1 MRDID
6 LRKGSEVMEQNQK
19 NPTRKQKNIKNV
31 QKKKRKSIFGI
42 KVQLYLG
49 LLLPVVSVILVGTMA
64 YKKASIGMQENY
76 EDATINSFHM
86 AVQFIDF
93 GCNSI
98 QADALELFMD
108 NKLSKYV
115 LGIYNEDPIELNSL
129 IRTTNSG
136 MLAKQTANQ
145 FVQNMHIIT
154 KSETKL
160 ISTDTYSGNGFFEEL
175 LLLKTEPNVYK
186 EAVNGKWVGYHKEI
200 DERMGID
207 TASYACSYIRT
218 FSNKGGCIVIDFTYD
233 TITEILEE
241 IKLGEGTITAFITE
255 DGREILLDNTAGLAE
270 KFSFYEQEYFK
281 NTKITEEQEYHDYV
295 NFNGERYLY
304 IASKSKINGAI
315 LCGLIPESIINEKAN
330 EIKQIMYAF
339 ILGASTIA
347 ILIGIFV
354 AGGINRAIKK
364 ISHRLHKVSQG
375 DLTVIMELKQN
386 NEFGVLARSAGE
398 MVNNTRNLIERVKRT
413 SKQVETSMK
422 NVGQSSL
429 ALNQSVQNISTAVN
443 EIEIGISQQAD
454 DAQQCLM
461 QMDGLSQKI
470 EGVSTDVNDVVTIAD
485 KTKNMIIDS
494 IDTMNELSQK
504 SDSTTDITQKVV
516 GNIKILE
523 EKSKS
528 IARFIDIINEIAE
541 QTNLLSLNASIE
553 AARVGEA
560 GKGFAVVAQEIK
572 KLAEGSIQAA
582 NEIQKVVN
590 EIQGQ
595 TMDTVNTAKNAENIV
610 GAQAEIVK
618 KTIST
623 FQSMNT
629 EVGKLA
635 ENLQKINVSI
645 SGIDEDRKGTL
656 SAIEN
661 ISTVSEETAAS
672 ASVVNTSIQSQVE
685 LADELQKASK
695 ELEVRSNEL
704 EEAVNVFKIS

>member
-6 LRKGSEVMEQNQK
+6 LRKGSEIMEQNQK
-19 NPTRKQKNIKNV
+19 NPARKQKNIKNV

-93 GCNSI
+93 GYNSI

-154 KSETKL
+154 KGETKL

-255 DGREILLDNTAGLAE
+255 DGREIILDNTAGLAE
-270 KFSFYEQEYFK
+270 NFSFYEQEYFK
-281 NTKITEEQEYHDYV
+281 NAKITEEQEYHDYV

-330 EIKQIMYAF
+330 EIKQIMYVF

-364 ISHRLHKVSQG
+364 ISHRLRKVSQG

-582 NEIQKVVN
+582 NEIQRVVN

>member
-1 MRDID
+1 
-6 LRKGSEVMEQNQK
+6 MEQNQK

-270 KFSFYEQEYFK
+270 NFSFYEQEYFK

-330 EIKQIMYAF
+330 EIKQIMYVF

>member
-93 GCNSI
+93 GYNSI

-241 IKLGEGTITAFITE
+241 IKLGEDTITAFITE
-255 DGREILLDNTAGLAE
+255 DGREIILDNTAGLTE
-270 KFSFYEQEYFK
+270 NFSFYEQEYFK

-330 EIKQIMYAF
+330 EIKQIMYVF

-364 ISHRLHKVSQG
+364 ISNRLHKVSQG

>member
-270 KFSFYEQEYFK
+270 NFSFYEQEYFK

-429 ALNQSVQNISTAVN
+429 ELNQSVQNISTAVN

>member
-1 MRDID
+1 
-6 LRKGSEVMEQNQK
+6 MEQNQK

-270 KFSFYEQEYFK
+270 NFSFYEQEYFK

>member
-49 LLLPVVSVILVGTMA
+49 LLLPVVSVILVGTIA

-270 KFSFYEQEYFK
+270 NFSFYEQEYFK

-330 EIKQIMYAF
+330 EIKQIMYVF

>member
-1 MRDID
+1 
-6 LRKGSEVMEQNQK
+6 MEQNQK

-93 GCNSI
+93 GYNSI

-241 IKLGEGTITAFITE
+241 IKLGEDTITAFITE
-255 DGREILLDNTAGLAE
+255 DGREIILDNTAGLTE
-270 KFSFYEQEYFK
+270 NFSFYEQEYFK

-330 EIKQIMYAF
+330 EIKQIMYVF

-364 ISHRLHKVSQG
+364 ISNRLHKVSQG

-454 DAQQCLM
+454 DTQQCLM

>member
-270 KFSFYEQEYFK
+270 NFSFYEQEYFK

>member
-49 LLLPVVSVILVGTMA
+49 LLLPVVSVILVGTIA

-270 KFSFYEQEYFK
+270 NFSFYEQEYFK

-330 EIKQIMYAF
+330 EIKQIMYVF

-364 ISHRLHKVSQG
+364 ISNRLHKVSQG

>member
-1 MRDID
+1 
-6 LRKGSEVMEQNQK
+6 MEQNQK

-270 KFSFYEQEYFK
+270 NFSFYEQEYFK

-429 ALNQSVQNISTAVN
+429 ELNQSVQNISTAVN